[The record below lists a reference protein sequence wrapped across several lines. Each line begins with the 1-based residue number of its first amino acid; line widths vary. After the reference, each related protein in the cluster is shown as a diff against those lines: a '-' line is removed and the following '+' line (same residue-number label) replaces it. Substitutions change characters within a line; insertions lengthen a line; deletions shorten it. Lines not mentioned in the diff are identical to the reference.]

1 MVAGASGSWIQ
12 VIHMKWEFQKGMN
25 MFAKNK
31 ELRSAYL
38 SIGILAFINS
48 GIYGIVYLRSGYYNV
63 VQNAMG
69 LSHIQMGNIWTIYG
83 MIAVVSYLFGGILA
97 DKYDSKKLITL
108 SAVGMMAAGGIFWT
122 LPSYNVLILVYIM
135 YAFFAIFTY
144 YPTSVKVVTELGK
157 VIGPGKVFG
166 IYWALIHGSNILAS
180 TVGIRIVSLFSG
192 NDRTI
197 LRYVIM
203 TYEIVLLIAVLL
215 FLKFFK
221 LTSGTEVKKEKV
233 GVKERA
239 EVLKNPKI
247 RVISLIVFFNYL
259 VISSLSYFTP
269 FIRDILGVSQESVLV
284 INTIKSDILG
294 SMITLSVGF
303 ITDKIGS
310 AVKLIGIASLIG
322 AGAIGLFVGSS
333 VLEMPWLVCVIL
345 VVFISLVVNGAKN
358 VTMVCVS
365 EAKIPSEVSGRA
377 IGIISFIGYL
387 PDAFYYSIAGRVI
400 EAHGKQGYE
409 LLFSV
414 SGLMAL
420 LCCLSCYILYQNNR
434 KEEKEL

>member
-1 MVAGASGSWIQ
+1 MEAGASGSWIQ
-12 VIHMKWEFQKGMN
+12 VIHMRWEFQKGMN

-108 SAVGMMAAGGIFWT
+108 SAVGMMVAGGIFWT
-122 LPSYNVLILVYIM
+122 LPSYNILILVYIM

-221 LTSGTEVKKEKV
+221 LTSSTEVKKEKV

-247 RVISLIVFFNYL
+247 RIISLIVFFNYL

-333 VLEMPWLVCVIL
+333 ILEMPWLVCVIL
-345 VVFISLVVNGAKN
+345 VVFISLVLNGAKN

-400 EAHGKQGYE
+400 EAYGKQGYE